1 MKYRQHFES
10 TVEAIRREGRY
21 RVFTNLEPSKD
32 GVYFF
37 VGCFD

>member
-10 TVEAIRREGRY
+10 TIEAIRREGRY

-37 VGCFD
+37 VRCLD